1 MAHFRRHPGLLDRV
15 VAAVGPEDGAYVR
28 DLAVFPGWQGRG
40 IGSLLLRHCA
50 RRTREVGLGRI
61 FLNCSSF
68 NEGARQ
74 FYERQGFRWVLD
86 QVGVILPQYSELLM
100 MKQLVSEL

>member
-1 MAHFRRHPGLLDRV
+1 
-15 VAAVGPEDGAYVR
+15 
-28 DLAVFPGWQGRG
+28 
-40 IGSLLLRHCA
+40 
-50 RRTREVGLGRI
+50 LGRI

-86 QVGVILPQYSELLM
+86 QVGVILPQYSEQLM